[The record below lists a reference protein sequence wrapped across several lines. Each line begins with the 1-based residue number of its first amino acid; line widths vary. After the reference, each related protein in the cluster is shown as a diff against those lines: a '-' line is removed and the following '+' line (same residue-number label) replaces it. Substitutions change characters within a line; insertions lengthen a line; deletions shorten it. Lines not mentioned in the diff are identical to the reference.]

1 MNRFSML
8 LGALAVSVAIAACD
22 NKPVENKSIAT
33 VSEPT
38 AAPRSAPAAGVAYK
52 IGPSDSKVE
61 FVGAKVTGK
70 HEGSFDA
77 FTGTVTIPGGDPLK
91 GAVTVEID
99 AASLKTD
106 NAKLSGHLKSPDF
119 FDVAK
124 YPKARFTSTSVKAGG
139 DKGAGYTISGN
150 LELHGVTKGISFPAN
165 IKMAGDK
172 VEVDAEFGINRKD
185 FSLVY
190 PGMPD
195 DLIKDE
201 VLIKLT
207 VRAPKNS

>member
-1 MNRFSML
+1 MNRISML
-8 LGALAVSVAIAACD
+8 LGALALSAAIAACD
-22 NKPVENKSIAT
+22 NKPSENKSIAT
-33 VSEPT
+33 VSEPAA
-38 AAPRSAPAAGVAYK
+38 AAPQAKGVVYK
-52 IGPSDSKVE
+52 IGPGDSKIE

-70 HEGSFDA
+70 HEGSFSV

-91 GAVTVEID
+91 GSVAVEID
-99 AASLKTD
+99 SASLKSD
-106 NAKLSGHLKSPDF
+106 SEKLTGHLKSADF

-124 YPKARFTSTSVKAGG
+124 YPKARFTSTAVKAGG
-139 DKGAGYTISGN
+139 DKGASHTISGN
-150 LELHGVTKGISFPAN
+150 LELHGVTKGITFPAN
-165 IKMAGDK
+165 IKTVGDK

-185 FSLVY
+185 FGIVY

-207 VRAPKNS
+207 VRAPKNA